1 MQPNLR
7 ALERYDDV
15 SRRVKESSDAYEQ
28 AKNAAQQANA
38 HFAQL
43 RQQRKVHMHTE
54 KERGEDTEKE
64 KRRCLIDPTP
74 LPRLCLTAPS
84 ACLCVSVACNRSAS
98 WSASP
103 RCLRP

>member
-43 RQQRKVHMHTE
+43 RQQRKVLLKDTHRLRE
-54 KERGEDTEKE
+54 KERT
-64 KRRCLIDPTP
+64 
-74 LPRLCLTAPS
+74 
-84 ACLCVSVACNRSAS
+84 
-98 WSASP
+98 
-103 RCLRP
+103 

>member
-43 RQQRKVHMHTE
+43 RQQRKVLRRHRE
-54 KERGEDTEKE
+54 KER
-64 KRRCLIDPTP
+64 KR
-74 LPRLCLTAPS
+74 A
-84 ACLCVSVACNRSAS
+84 
-98 WSASP
+98 
-103 RCLRP
+103 